1 MRVAIDAQLIPGGD
15 HGGTE
20 QVVISLVGALGKLD
34 CEQDEYVIIS
44 HWRDP
49 DWLRPYLGPNQSIV
63 TLWSRPGQSLRNA
76 LWVVLRRVASKSL
89 AAVRRLMP
97 RLTANV
103 PAIPR
108 SKGFYESLGVD
119 LVYFAFQSY
128 VRSSMPSIYNPHDL
142 QHLHYPQFFAPEQV
156 AMREALYRAGCAESR
171 AITVPSKSAKDDIV
185 QQYGIAPGKIYV
197 TYWAPPA
204 DLYPDVTDTLLSDV
218 ASKYQLP
225 QAFAFYPAQTW
236 QHKNHLRL
244 LEAIAL
250 LRDRD
255 GIPLNLICT
264 GKQNDFWRTIARR
277 IRELRLEQQTR
288 FLGFVKPDE
297 LRALYHL
304 AQFVVHPSL
313 FEGGGL
319 PVLEAFRAGVPVA
332 CSNVTSL
339 PEYAGNAALLFDPTD
354 VASIAD
360 ALRQMATNVALREE
374 LRQRGSERI
383 RLFTWER
390 TAKMYRALYR
400 QVAGVPL
407 SEEDSALLA
416 EA

>member
-1 MRVAIDAQLIPGGD
+1 MRIGINAQLFPNSGWGGV
-15 HGGTE
+15 E
-20 QVVISLVGALGKLD
+20 QFLTGLISALGKLD
-34 CEQDEYVIIS
+34 GAEEYVVIG
-44 HWRDP
+44 HRKQGK
-49 DWLRPYLGPNQSIV
+49 WLRPYLGANQQLVAGPSSIRTAFV
-63 TLWSRPGQSLRNA
+63 EALGPLGKSVYEFQKKMRN
-76 LWVVLRRVASKSL
+76 VRQRVS
-89 AAVRRLMP
+89 P
-97 RLTANV
+97 QV
-103 PAIPR
+103 PE
-108 SKGFYESLGVD
+108 SNGFFESLGLDVIHFPYQTLARCD
-119 LVYFAFQSY
+119 LPFIF
-128 VRSSMPSIYNPHDL
+128 NPHDL
-142 QHLHYPQFFAPEQV
+142 QHIHFPQFFPKEELARRETIYRLGCRHARAVVADSRWVKTDLIRHYGVDPQRVFAIPMAPPPE
-156 AMREALYRAGCAESR
+156 LYRATTDRDAEDVKR
-171 AITVPSKSAKDDIV
+171 KFDLPETFA
-185 QQYGIAPGKIYV
+185 
-197 TYWAPPA
+197 
-204 DLYPDVTDTLLSDV
+204 LYP
-218 ASKYQLP
+218 AH
-225 QAFAFYPAQTW
+225 TW

-297 LRALYHL
+297 LRALYRL
-304 AQFVVHPSL
+304 AQFVIHPSL

-339 PEYAGNAALLFDPTD
+339 PEYAGHAALLFDPTD